1 MSRSIRPS
9 RLLIILLALSAFSYA
24 DRQLLSAFVVDI
36 RRDFG
41 FSYFQFSL
49 LYGLVFQVSF
59 LIASIPAGVLADRVS
74 RPRLIGGAVS
84 LWSLL
89 TAATGACSSFSQLA
103 AVRALV
109 GIGEAGLTPASIS
122 MLTDAYPRRRHGL
135 VLSILYLG
143 VPLGAGGSL
152 LVAGLLGPWLGWR
165 GCFFALGI
173 MGLMTSVLLFFI
185 SDPRE
190 LSSGVGREAG
200 ASVKDSLIF
209 MRDCAP
215 LRYLLL
221 GGCVFFFALGSIGLD
236 QAWVVAERGY
246 SIREGQL
253 AFGLLIIAPGLACT
267 WITGWLSD
275 CAARRGLAGRLLFL
289 AWTALAFAAASVVFR
304 LSPQGSMLF
313 YFGAVLSYA
322 LLMALFGPFMAA
334 LAELA
339 PHRMRSTIVAIGL
352 VSIALLGTTA
362 GSAAAGRLSDAL
374 SAARVPSPLTHA
386 LLTVNLLAIVAA
398 GLFVCAARAVKRT
411 SRLPSMANSK
421 DVLGRA

>member
-1 MSRSIRPS
+1 MSRSFRPS
-9 RLLIILLALSAFSYA
+9 QLLVILVALSAFSYA

-41 FSYFQFSL
+41 LSYFQFSL

-59 LIASIPAGVLADRVS
+59 LIASIPSGVLADRVS

-89 TAATGACSSFSQLA
+89 TATTGACGNFSQLA

-109 GIGEAGLTPASIS
+109 GIGEAGLAPASIS
-122 MLTDAYPRRRHGL
+122 MLADAYPRRRHGL
-135 VLSILYLG
+135 VLSVLYLG

-165 GCFFALGI
+165 GCFFALG
-173 MGLMTSVLLFFI
+173 MLGLMTSVLLFFI

-190 LSSGVGREAG
+190 SPSVRGSEAA
-200 ASVKDSLIF
+200 ASVKDSLSF
-209 MRDCAP
+209 MLECAP

-246 SIREGQL
+246 SVREGQVV
-253 AFGLLIIAPGLACT
+253 FGLLIIAPGLACT

-275 CAARRGLAGRLLFL
+275 CAARRGLAGRLRFL
-289 AWTALAFAAASVVFR
+289 AWTALAFAAGSVVFR

-313 YFGAVLSYA
+313 YSGAVLSYA

-339 PHRMRSTIVAIGL
+339 PPQMRSTIVAICL
-352 VSIALLGTTA
+352 VSVALLGTTA
-362 GSAAAGRLSDAL
+362 GSAAAGWLSDAM
-374 SAARVPSPLTHA
+374 STARITGPLTHA
-386 LLTVNLLAIVAA
+386 LLTINLLAIVAA
-398 GLFVCAARAVKRT
+398 ALFVCAARAVRRT
-411 SRLPSMANSK
+411 SQLPSMANRK
-421 DVLGRA
+421 NVLGRA